1 MQKLSIPINN
11 QRNMVIKKPVS
22 IRIKSPSPAPRNII
36 DGPIHERKTKNS
48 KNVNWGEH
56 SLNLIINL
64 PLYL

>member
-1 MQKLSIPINN
+1 
-11 QRNMVIKKPVS
+11 MVIKKPVS